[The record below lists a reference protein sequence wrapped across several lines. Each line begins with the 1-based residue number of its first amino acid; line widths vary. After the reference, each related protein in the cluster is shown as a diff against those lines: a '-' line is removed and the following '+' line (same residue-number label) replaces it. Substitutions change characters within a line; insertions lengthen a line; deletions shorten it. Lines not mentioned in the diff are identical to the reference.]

1 MSNCTTPYTHKR
13 GDSLDLV
20 VTIPARFADGYFADF
35 DVASQVRTQEGGTKV
50 ADLVCEWLDPLTTRS
65 LRLKC
70 INTTTWPTGS
80 AKFDVQFKR
89 TSDGFTLSTTTEQMF
104 IVEDVTRDD

>member
-1 MSNCTTPYTHKR
+1 MNNCNTPYTHKR

-20 VTIPARFADGYFADF
+20 VTIPARFADGYFDGF
-35 DVASQVRTQEGGTKV
+35 DVASQIRTQEGGAKV
-50 ADLVCEWLDPLTTRS
+50 ADLECEWLDPLTTRS

-70 INTTTWPTGS
+70 IDTTSWPTGT

-89 TSDGFTLSTTTEQMF
+89 ASDGFVLSTETAQMF